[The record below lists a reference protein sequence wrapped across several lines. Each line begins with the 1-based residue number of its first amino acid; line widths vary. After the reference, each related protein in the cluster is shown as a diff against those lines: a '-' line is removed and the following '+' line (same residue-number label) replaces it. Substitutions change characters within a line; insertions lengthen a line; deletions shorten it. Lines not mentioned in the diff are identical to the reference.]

1 MSDHA
6 EVEHNPVVIA
16 IIYMEKSFLI
26 ERNKYR
32 SRRFTM
38 IYVKPA
44 QEIKIFKV
52 WSLDSD
58 LV

>member
-32 SRRFTM
+32 NQRSKM
-38 IYVKPA
+38 ILNKRKKRKFSGS
-44 QEIKIFKV
+44 EF
-52 WSLDSD
+52 
-58 LV
+58 

>member
-32 SRRFTM
+32 SRRSTLFLNQRKRLKFSRSE
-38 IYVKPA
+38 V
-44 QEIKIFKV
+44 
-52 WSLDSD
+52 
-58 LV
+58 

>member
-26 ERNKYR
+26 ERNNYR
-32 SRRFTM
+32 NQRSKM
-38 IYVKPA
+38 ILNKRKKRVMREKR
-44 QEIKIFKV
+44 
-52 WSLDSD
+52 SD
-58 LV
+58 AIEGS